1 MLLTHSINRIK
12 RSVFLLPACLVT
24 VPVVFYLATINE
36 ITKIRFAYNA
46 TKRKLKLLKHIL
58 IIETHHGFRNQNVHT
73 CEAIKTLTLVFK

>member
-12 RSVFLLPACLVT
+12 RSVFLLPACRVT

-46 TKRKLKLLKHIL
+46 VEK
-58 IIETHHGFRNQNVHT
+58 EN
-73 CEAIKTLTLVFK
+73 